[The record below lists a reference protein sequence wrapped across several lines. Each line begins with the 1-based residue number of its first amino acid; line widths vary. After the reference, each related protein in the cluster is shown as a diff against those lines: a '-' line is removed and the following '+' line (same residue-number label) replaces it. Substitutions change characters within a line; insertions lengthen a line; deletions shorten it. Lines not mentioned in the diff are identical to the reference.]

1 MSFLSSSYNVLF
13 QGNIP
18 AAAPAPAAVAPAAPA
33 AKKEYT
39 EAKIQI
45 RQSAGQPLVHSFGVK
60 ESLAAVRLYVE
71 MNRSVAESFQVIQL
85 PKHRVQIVVAK
96 CLSKSVKWFIY

>member
-1 MSFLSSSYNVLF
+1 MWVDEKVVTSKRETNLQSSDRFMF
-13 QGNIP
+13 QGNAP
-18 AAAPAPAAVAPAAPA
+18 AAAPAPVAAAAPA
-33 AKKEYT
+33 PTKREYT

-71 MNRSVAESFQVIQL
+71 MNRSVSELVQV
-85 PKHRVQIVVAK
+85 
-96 CLSKSVKWFIY
+96 

>member
-1 MSFLSSSYNVLF
+1 MF
-13 QGNIP
+13 QGNVP
-18 AAAPAPAAVAPAAPA
+18 AADPAPAAAPAAPA

-45 RQSAGQPLVHSFGVK
+45 RQSTGQPLVHSFGVK

-71 MNRSVAESFQVIQL
+71 MNRSVAE
-85 PKHRVQIVVAK
+85 
-96 CLSKSVKWFIY
+96 

>member
-1 MSFLSSSYNVLF
+1 MF
-13 QGNIP
+13 QGNVP
-18 AAAPAPAAVAPAAPA
+18 ATAPAPAPAAAPAAPA

-45 RQSAGQPLVHSFGVK
+45 RQSTGQPLVHSFGVK

-71 MNRSVAESFQVIQL
+71 MNRSVAE
-85 PKHRVQIVVAK
+85 
-96 CLSKSVKWFIY
+96 